1 MNKLRL
7 DKREVTL
14 NEKDSCLDM
23 LVFVE
28 VLRNA
33 YAIYGDVMERK
44 QSKRMLAEGELAL
57 RKECE
62 IWGKALKKPARI

>member
-23 LVFVE
+23 LVFTE
-28 VLRNA
+28 SLCSA
-33 YAIYGDVMERK
+33 YATFGEAMERK
-44 QSKRMLAEGELAL
+44 QSKRTLAEGELAL

-62 IWGKALKKPARI
+62 LWEKALQKPIRI